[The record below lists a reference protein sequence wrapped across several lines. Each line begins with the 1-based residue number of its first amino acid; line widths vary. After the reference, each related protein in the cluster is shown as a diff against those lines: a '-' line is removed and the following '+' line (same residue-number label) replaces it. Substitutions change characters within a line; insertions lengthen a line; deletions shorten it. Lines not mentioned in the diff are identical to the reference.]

1 MQAAAGSVSWVA
13 AQPSVLGRCG
23 GGGAPCAAARGT
35 ARGGGGGRAVG
46 VPRCCVRAQ
55 EKRPPRVRKT
65 KEERRELVESFINNY
80 RVSNDGKFPSVNLT
94 HKEVGGSYYI
104 VREIVRDIIQE
115 NKVLG
120 PGGLNATALSFEDC
134 PDSSELS
141 MNHEF
146 GQDTI
151 EALQTPD
158 DSQVLHDSVSEIS
171 NREEYSLQNNVI
183 ITQTLLGS
191 SNLLEAGV
199 LNHEVQ
205 NGNAAGTTCLETSLE
220 KQDSDQSGGS
230 VEVDLNIS
238 GEQGSPSAYVF
249 VSEKET
255 ELDSLEDS
263 EEGVVSGV
271 TNGAI
276 LSPES
281 NASDETNVAV
291 LREHETL
298 PNNCHDGTID
308 GVVNEI
314 NLPENTNGVLHT
326 KQTTLQDHEAL
337 SGSVSSDVAQIMDD
351 QSRSKMDGFTS
362 ITDSSET
369 EVRTKT
375 VELSNEHNLQDEFEP
390 LLVDSNHDEQE
401 NSENLVSQPT
411 SDAKVSHFM
420 CGLCNM

>member
-1 MQAAAGSVSWVA
+1 
-13 AQPSVLGRCG
+13 
-23 GGGAPCAAARGT
+23 
-35 ARGGGGGRAVG
+35 
-46 VPRCCVRAQ
+46 
-55 EKRPPRVRKT
+55 
-65 KEERRELVESFINNY
+65 
-80 RVSNDGKFPSVNLT
+80 
-94 HKEVGGSYYI
+94 
-104 VREIVRDIIQE
+104 
-115 NKVLG
+115 
-120 PGGLNATALSFEDC
+120 
-134 PDSSELS
+134 

-199 LNHEVQ
+199 LNHVVQ

-401 NSENLVSQPT
+401 NSENLVSQLT
-411 SDAKVSHFM
+411 SDAKELLPTEGKHSVLQIDENDLKKPTSGITTEEVEASNFKHDEGSSTTTTISRRTSKAQQKKEENLFWLVLRAFVIAVSK
-420 CGLCNM
+420 LWTK